1 MEASSVDRGWGWE
14 LLKSLLLKSLAGDLG
29 PATQT
34 LQNPICLVTCVNMC
48 KMETAPAY
56 FIDS

>member
-1 MEASSVDRGWGWE
+1 MEASRVDRGWGWE
-14 LLKSLLLKSLAGDLG
+14 LLKSLAGDLE

-34 LQNPICLVTCVNMC
+34 LQNPVCLVTCVNVC

>member
-14 LLKSLLLKSLAGDLG
+14 LLNSLLLKSLAGDLG

-34 LQNPICLVTCVNMC
+34 LQNPICLVTCVNVC
-48 KMETAPAY
+48 EMETAPAY
-56 FIDS
+56 SIDS

>member
-1 MEASSVDRGWGWE
+1 MEASSVDRGWE

-34 LQNPICLVTCVNMC
+34 LQNPICLVTCVNVC
-48 KMETAPAY
+48 KMETEPAY